1 MGEVVIAAQLLLL
14 KGHTMNENPSS
25 TPKPRIGVIGG
36 GHLGRIH
43 AKLISSN
50 TSCDFVGVADP
61 SAESRQLVA
70 SQLNLTAIEDYQK
83 WSGEIDGAII
93 AAPTFLHHQIGTWC
107 LSRGIHVLMEKPI
120 ASSLAEAWQLVQ
132 LARSNQCTLQV
143 GHVERFNPAWKLASG
158 KFANENIRFIEAA
171 REGTYT
177 GRSTD
182 IGIVMDL
189 MIHDID
195 LILSIVNAP
204 VDSISAY
211 GWSVLGQHEDF
222 ASASLRFRN
231 GTVAN
236 LRASRISPVS
246 KRQMQIYTDQGLTE
260 IDLALNSVSRTSA
273 VDDVANG
280 SRQADELSA
289 ELRFKVK
296 DSLFVDWLSKVEHK
310 AIPVNAI
317 EQEQFEFVNAIRTD
331 SPVTVTGERGYE
343 ALELATRI
351 LDQIANNRPGRS
363 IIPSADRFGITKAA

>member
-1 MGEVVIAAQLLLL
+1 
-14 KGHTMNENPSS
+14 MNHDLSS
-25 TPKPRIGVIGG
+25 NSKPRVGVIGG

-50 TSCDFVGVADP
+50 AACDFVGVADP

-70 SQLNLTAIEDYQK
+70 TQLNAATVVDYQD
-83 WSGEIDGAII
+83 WAGEIDAAII
-93 AAPTFLHHQIGTWC
+93 AAPTFLHHQIGFWC

-120 ASSLAEAWQLVQ
+120 ASSLAEATQLVQ
-132 LARSNQCTLQV
+132 LAKSNQCTLQV
-143 GHVERFNPAWKLASG
+143 GHVERFNPTWKLALAQ
-158 KFANENIRFIEAA
+158 FANENIRYIEAV

-195 LILSIVNAP
+195 LILSAVQSP

-222 ASASLRFRN
+222 ASAGLRFRN
-231 GTVAN
+231 GTIAN

-246 KRQMQIYTDQGLTE
+246 KRHMQVYTEDGLTE
-260 IDLALNSVSRTSA
+260 IDMALNAVSHTTA
-273 VDDVANG
+273 VVDVANG
-280 SRQADELSA
+280 SRQADELPV
-289 ELRFKVK
+289 ELRTKVK

-310 AIPVNAI
+310 APPVNAI
-317 EQEQFEFVNAIRTD
+317 EQEQLEFVHAVRSN
-331 SPVTVTGERGYE
+331 SPVTVTGEHGYQ
-343 ALELATRI
+343 ALEVACRI
-351 LDQIANNRPGRS
+351 LDQIAIHRPCRS
-363 IIPSADRFGITKAA
+363 IIPAAGRFGITKAA